1 MVSME
6 SAMEKSA
13 MKNTNDSSTFI
24 SKIHLSGSG
33 YGHLE
38 FSSPDTVIFND
49 AVVRQVDAQTLAGL
63 VGVTNEE
70 IQIPR
75 FCHSYGEVVINLLE
89 ETEPIF

>member
-63 VGVTNEE
+63 VGVTTVTTNEGTFLRTS
-70 IQIPR
+70 IDHP
-75 FCHSYGEVVINLLE
+75 C
-89 ETEPIF
+89 